1 MNTNTTEKILCALLD
16 CGSLDLAIL
25 KDTEYNID
33 DIIYKLQESGMQP
46 TLENIFIN
54 IVFKAQEELCE
65 ALSEYKN
72 SKKHISKAI
81 NSLNPDED
89 LMWYFNYLDSS
100 ISLRN
105 KEIYQKFIPAELENI
120 EKRTGFDFIEV

>member
-120 EKRTGFDFIEV
+120 EKRIGFDFIEV

>member
-1 MNTNTTEKILCALLD
+1 MNTNTTEKTLCALLD

-25 KDTEYNID
+25 KDTEYNIE

-72 SKKHISKAI
+72 SKKHIPKAI

-120 EKRTGFDFIEV
+120 EKHTGFDFIEA